1 VVGRSAVRKLA
12 DREGMPAAC
21 EDWVDTDVG
30 EGAGSA
36 SGAASLESWSITSSS
51 HRLSDMPSV
60 ARMITSCSWVW
71 RVTD

>member
-1 VVGRSAVRKLA
+1 MVGRSAVRKLA
-12 DREGMPAAC
+12 DKEGVPAAC
-21 EDWVDTDVG
+21 EAAADTDVG
-30 EGAGSA
+30 EAVGSA

-71 RVTD
+71 RVID